1 MSKFTF
7 TLPDGKPFEVKGP
20 PGLTLEQARAAFDQQ
35 AKTGA
40 LVGLKPGSV
49 LSAAG
54 QAAAGLSGALATVSQ
69 AASGIT
75 GALGAGIP
83 GAAGAVGAL
92 TSRVGSLAAVGSV
105 AATAVGKV
113 TQVLA
118 STPVT
123 APVDIVDYAKQAEA
137 LTSIGN
143 MSQGTVTG
151 VLAQTKNLVAQPG
164 AIISDTKGL
173 GEYGLDVSQLEQAGV
188 VKPGTSSL
196 VTAGFSVTDVLK
208 SPAVFTGKDGIK
220 SATDLLSN
228 VPKQTEIQQ
237 QLMSQGVNQLSAVG
251 IPVNALSA
259 QGLAGVATN
268 AAKSVAGTEA
278 LLKNLPTPPGVPAG
292 FSEVFN
298 KNIRDGAFA
307 ADFSKSKVPT
317 VFKAEI
323 IPAQVENTVSRP
335 TVDAASTRVIGN
347 DKVPLPKYT
356 A

>member
-1 MSKFTF
+1 MSKYTF

-49 LSAAG
+49 LSAAS
-54 QAAAGLSGALATVSQ
+54 QAAAGLSGALAAVSQ

-83 GAAGAVGAL
+83 GAAGAVGRL
-92 TSRVGSLAAVGSV
+92 SSVAAVGSV
-105 AATAVGKV
+105 AATALGKV
-113 TQVLA
+113 TQVLS

-123 APVDIVDYAKQAEA
+123 APVDIVDYARQPKA
-137 LTSIGN
+137 LTAIGS
-143 MSQGTVTG
+143 MDQGTVTG

-196 VTAGFSVTDVLK
+196 VTAGSSVTDVLK

-307 ADFSKSKVPT
+307 ADFSKIKVPT